1 MTIAI
6 LGVEVVHINGDITC
20 QDRGAHDPGGYRG
33 GRSGDSTSSR
43 RTFLLTAT
51 GAFLTAPLTGAAQ
64 PTGKVY
70 RIGYL
75 GSTSPS
81 GVHAQLIEAFRR
93 GLRELGYVEGRD
105 VMIEY
110 RWAEGKYDRLPELA
124 ADLVRLPVDLIVTHG
139 TPGSRAAKQA
149 TSTIPIVM
157 AVSGDAVAT
166 GLVASI
172 ARPGGNVTGSTFFF
186 PELMAKRLELLKEA
200 LPRATRMTA
209 FANAD
214 NLAAGP
220 ALQAMELRAK
230 SLRVDIDAV
239 QVRGPDEFVGAFSAM
254 ARTRVD
260 GVVLIDDP
268 MLIANARQIADLAA
282 KNRIPVIG
290 DRDYADAGGLIA
302 YAVNFPDFWRQA
314 AVFVDKI
321 FRGAKPGELPVE
333 QATRFDL
340 VINRKAARALALT
353 IPQSLLLRATQIIE

>member
-1 MTIAI
+1 MR
-6 LGVEVVHINGDITC
+6 
-20 QDRGAHDPGGYRG
+20 RGAMV
-33 GRSGDSTSSR
+33 GRVSSEASR
-43 RTFLLTAT
+43 RTFLAAAT
-51 GAFLTAPLTGAAQ
+51 GAVLTAPLSVLAQ
-64 PTGKVY
+64 PTGKIYV
-70 RIGYL
+70 IGYL

-81 GVHAQLIEAFRR
+81 GAHGKLVEAFRN
-93 GLRELGYVEGRD
+93 GLSDLGYVEGRD
-105 VMIEY
+105 VTIEY

-139 TPGSRAAKQA
+139 TPGSRAAKLA

-172 ARPGGNVTGSTFFF
+172 ARPGGNLTGSTFFF

-200 LPRATRMTA
+200 LPRATRITA

-214 NLAAGP
+214 NLAATS
-220 ALQAMELRAK
+220 ALHAMELRGR
-230 SLRVDIDAV
+230 SLGVAIDAV
-239 QVRGPDEFVGAFSAM
+239 RVRRPDELAGAFSAIGR
-254 ARTRVD
+254 ARTD

-268 MLIANARQIADLAA
+268 MLIANARQIAGLAV

-290 DRDYADAGGLIA
+290 DWDYADAGGLMA
-302 YAVNFPDFWRQA
+302 YAVNFQEFWRQA

-321 FRGAKPGELPVE
+321 FKGAKPGDLPVE

-340 VINRKAARALALT
+340 VINRGAATALALT
-353 IPQSLLLRATQIIE
+353 IPQSLLLRATHVVE